1 MIGMALLS
9 VSKSSAARRLRRAE
23 ARPAEGRLAPA
34 GPASAGLMFGA
45 PARLFGACALAML
58 PATTIA
64 APNVPI
70 SECLDAAATVKP
82 GEFAKVEYLDPS
94 AEGVPAFVIEVRDE
108 AGESWELSC
117 DARSG
122 AIYEIESEV
131 SGPDD
136 PRFADTAELTTA
148 DAEARALA
156 LVPGR
161 TLEVEYEVDANG
173 DPVFELDIEDS
184 DGVERKIEV
193 HAVTGE
199 ILETSVEH
207 WEIGIEASERR

>member
-1 MIGMALLS
+1 MGA
-9 VSKSSAARRLRRAE
+9 V
-23 ARPAEGRLAPA
+23 
-34 GPASAGLMFGA
+34 SAGLA
-45 PARLFGACALAML
+45 IML
-58 PATTIA
+58 SSMA
-64 APNVPI
+64 AVAAGNVPI
-70 SECLDAAATVKP
+70 TDCLNAAAAVKP

-94 AEGVPAFVIEVRDE
+94 AEGVPAFVIEVRNA

-122 AIYEIESEV
+122 AIYEIEGEV
-131 SGPDD
+131 TGPED
-136 PRFADTAELTTA
+136 PRFANMAELTTA

-161 TLEVEYEVDANG
+161 VLEVEYEVDTDG
-173 DPVFELDIEDS
+173 DPVFELDIRDG

>member
-1 MIGMALLS
+1 MMLS
-9 VSKSSAARRLRRAE
+9 SVAA
-23 ARPAEGRLAPA
+23 
-34 GPASAGLMFGA
+34 
-45 PARLFGACALAML
+45 
-58 PATTIA
+58 IA
-64 APNVPI
+64 AGNVPI
-70 SECLDAAATVKP
+70 TTCLDAAAAVKP

-94 AEGVPAFVIEVRDE
+94 AEGVPAFVIEVRNE
-108 AGESWELSC
+108 ASDSWELSC

-131 SGPDD
+131 AGPDD
-136 PRFADTAELTTA
+136 PRFAGTAKLTTA

-161 TLEVEYEVDANG
+161 ILEVEYEVDANG
-173 DPVFELDIEDS
+173 DPVFELDIRDG

>member
-1 MIGMALLS
+1 MLS
-9 VSKSSAARRLRRAE
+9 SVAAVA
-23 ARPAEGRLAPA
+23 A
-34 GPASAGLMFGA
+34 G
-45 PARLFGACALAML
+45 
-58 PATTIA
+58 
-64 APNVPI
+64 NVPI
-70 SECLDAAATVKP
+70 TKCLDAAAAVRP

-94 AEGVPAFVIEVRDE
+94 AEGVPAFVIEVRNE

-131 SGPDD
+131 SGPDEA
-136 PRFADTAELTTA
+136 RFADTARLTTT

-161 TLEVEYEVDANG
+161 VLEVEYEVDANG
-173 DPVFELDIEDS
+173 DPVFELDIRDG